1 MPEFFMQTARIP
13 QMIPPARNL
22 DLRHIYQRYPAV
34 CRPESAE
41 VPQSAQGFSGACIWE
56 IGTRTGAC
64 ALRAVGASS
73 IDTRRL
79 SGLHRLLA
87 HVRAS
92 GVTQV
97 APPIAALDGATFFEF
112 DGLIWQLEAWMPG
125 SADFSSR
132 PSEIRLRAALS
143 ALAEWHRAAAG
154 FVPRD
159 AEAAWFFTSRAGPSP
174 GLARRAQE
182 ISRWGG
188 PEGDRVRLRMA
199 ASSWNEFAELGH
211 EILDNFGR
219 AAPRVAG
226 QLMVGLETQVP
237 LQPCLRDIW
246 HDHVLFSFDEV
257 TGLIDPHS
265 ARSDSVATDLARLL
279 GSLVGDDRRLWESG
293 IDAYQQVR
301 RLSPS
306 ELALL
311 EVFDQTA
318 VLLSGMTWL
327 DWICLQGRVFEDR
340 EKVINRLQAIASRL
354 RILASR

>member
-1 MPEFFMQTARIP
+1 MIP
-13 QMIPPARNL
+13 QARNL
-22 DLRHIYQRYPAV
+22 DLRQICERYPAV
-34 CRPESAE
+34 YRPET
-41 VPQSAQGFSGACIWE
+41 VQIPQSAQGFSGARIWE
-56 IGTRTGAC
+56 VVTPSGSCG
-64 ALRAVGASS
+64 LRAMDASS
-73 IDTRRL
+73 VDTRRL
-79 SGLHRLLA
+79 AGLHRLVA

-92 GVTQV
+92 GVMQV
-97 APPIAALDGATFFEF
+97 AAPISALDGATFFES
-112 DGLIWQLEAWMPG
+112 DRMIWQLETWMPG
-125 SADFSSR
+125 SADFSNR
-132 PSEIRLRAALS
+132 PSENRLRVALT
-143 ALAEWHRAAAG
+143 ALAEWHRAAG
-154 FVPRD
+154 VFVPRE
-159 AEAAWFFTSRAGPSP
+159 AETAWFFTSRSGPSP

-182 ISRWGG
+182 ISRWRG
-188 PEGDRVRLRMA
+188 PEIARVRLRLP
-199 ASSWNEFAELGH
+199 ASSWKEFAELGQ

-226 QLMVGLETQVP
+226 QLTVGLEVQVP

-246 HDHVLFSFDEV
+246 HDHVLFTGDEV

-279 GSLVGDDRRLWESG
+279 GSLVGDDRHLWEVG

-327 DWICLQGRVFEDR
+327 DWVCLQGRTFEDR
-340 EKVINRLQAIASRL
+340 EKVIGRLQAIESRL
-354 RILASR
+354 RVLASR